1 MNIGSTLGTAILR
14 GIYLAV
20 GAGIGAALP
29 VYAVIDAPP
38 WKPVIVAG
46 VGAALVA
53 LGFRAGGEGLYDA
66 QRQREDDVKASDVK
80 VG

>member
-14 GIYLAV
+14 GIYMA
-20 GAGIGAALP
+20 IGAAAGAAVP
-29 VYAVIDAPP
+29 VYAVVDTPP
-38 WKPVIVAG
+38 WKPVIVAAA
-46 VGAALVA
+46 GAALVA

-66 QRQREDDVKASDVK
+66 ERQRNDDVKASDVK

>member
-14 GIYLAV
+14 GIYMAV
-20 GAGIGAALP
+20 GAGLGAALP
-29 VYAVIDAPP
+29 VYAVVDTPP
-38 WKPVIVAG
+38 WKPIIVAG

-53 LGFRAGGEGLYDA
+53 LGFRGGVEGLYDA
-66 QRQREDDVKASDVK
+66 DRQRNDDVKASDVK